1 MKASHSS
8 SIRKPDRDFG
18 NFNDKL
24 ELADITMKLKE
35 TQYNKF
41 QYVNNIQTIFSNMNF
56 IQISGSELAEKIT
69 QTINK

>member
-1 MKASHSS
+1 MK
-8 SIRKPDRDFG
+8 F
-18 NFNDKL
+18 
-24 ELADITMKLKE
+24 KE
-35 TQYNKF
+35 TEYIKF